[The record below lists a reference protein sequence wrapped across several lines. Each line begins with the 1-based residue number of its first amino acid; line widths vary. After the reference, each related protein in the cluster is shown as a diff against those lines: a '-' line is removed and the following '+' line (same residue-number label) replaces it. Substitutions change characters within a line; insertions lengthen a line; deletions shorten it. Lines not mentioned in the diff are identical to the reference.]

1 VTRNRPLDPSWVRG
15 MTMPRISRRDALRG
29 GALLS
34 ASAFLAACGV
44 EGTSGDDAPQES
56 EFWASQTKAN
66 QLDFANWPLYMDTA
80 KVGGKTVHPSLL
92 AFTKETGIKVN
103 YKEAIEDN
111 DSFLGKI
118 NPSLQAGQDPGWD
131 LIVITDGG
139 SIEKLIRQSFLTE
152 LDHTKLPNFAKNAS
166 DSVKNPAYD
175 PGNKFSIPWQ
185 SGLVGLAY
193 NPKLTKREITSWKD
207 LEDPAFKGKITMF
220 GDDTDFPTSVMIK
233 LGIDPAKSTEED
245 WKRTAEEAKK
255 LRPQLREFVDNAG
268 MAEGL
273 SSGNAWISQAYS
285 GDIYQ
290 LNIGGSPDIKFV
302 VPKEG
307 ATYWTDNMAIP
318 KNAKHP
324 LDAIT
329 YMDYVYR
336 PEVAA
341 DLVEGIA
348 YITPVPAAKEQ
359 LQAKA
364 AKASGEDRQA
374 LEDLV
379 QSPLIF
385 PSPDDL
391 KNVKRYRALTV
402 EEEQVWDGIFQPL
415 VQS

>member
-1 VTRNRPLDPSWVRG
+1 MTRNRPLDPAWLRG

-29 GALLS
+29 AGLLG

-44 EGTSGDDAPQES
+44 EGSGGDDAPQAS
-56 EFWASQTKAN
+56 GFWASQTKAG
-66 QLDFANWPLYMDTA
+66 QLDFANWPLYMDVA
-80 KVGGKTVHPSLL
+80 KVNGKNVHPSLL

-139 SIEKLIRQSFLTE
+139 SIEKLIRQNFLIE
-152 LDHTKLPNFAKNAS
+152 LDHSKLPNFAKNAAP
-166 DSVKNPAYD
+166 SVKNPSYD
-175 PGNKFSIPWQ
+175 PGNKFTLAWQ

-193 NPKLTKREITSWKD
+193 NPKLTKREITSWQD
-207 LEDPAFKGKITMF
+207 LKDPAFKGKITMF
-220 GDDTDFPTSVMIK
+220 GDDTDFPTSVMIMM
-233 LGIDPAKSTEED
+233 GIDPAKSTEED
-245 WKRTAEEAKK
+245 WKRAAAEAEK
-255 LRPQLREFVDNAG
+255 LKPQLREFVDNSG
-268 MAEGL
+268 MVDAM

-285 GDIYQ
+285 GDVYQ
-290 LNIGGSPDIKFV
+290 LNNSGSPDIKFV
-302 VPKEG
+302 IPTEG

-318 KNAKHP
+318 KAAKHP

-341 DLVEGIA
+341 MLTEYIA
-348 YITPVPAAKEQ
+348 YITPVPAARE
-359 LQAKA
+359 LIQADA
-364 AKASGEDRQA
+364 AKAEGEDKA
-374 LEDLV
+374 YLDDLV
-379 QSPLIF
+379 TNPLVF
-385 PSPDDL
+385 PSEADL
-391 KNVKRYRALTV
+391 AKTKRYRSLTV
-402 EEEQVWDGIFQPL
+402 EEEQVWDSIFQPI

>member
-1 VTRNRPLDPSWVRG
+1 
-15 MTMPRISRRDALRG
+15 
-29 GALLS
+29 
-34 ASAFLAACGV
+34 
-44 EGTSGDDAPQES
+44 
-56 EFWASQTKAN
+56 
-66 QLDFANWPLYMDTA
+66 
-80 KVGGKTVHPSLL
+80 VHPSLL

-139 SIEKLIRQSFLTE
+139 SIEKLIRQNFLTE
-152 LDHTKLPNFAKNAS
+152 LDHSKLPNFAKNAGPA
-166 DSVKNPAYD
+166 VRNPSYD
-175 PGNKFSIPWQ
+175 PGNKYTLAWQ

-193 NPKLTKREITSWKD
+193 NPKLTKREITSFQD
-207 LEDPAFKGKITMF
+207 LFDPAFKGKITVF
-220 GDDTDFPTSVMIK
+220 GDD
-233 LGIDPAKSTEED
+233 
-245 WKRTAEEAKK
+245 WKKAAEWMKK
-255 LRPQLREFVDNAG
+255 LKPQLREFVDNSG
-268 MAEGL
+268 MADVL

-302 VPKEG
+302 IPKEG

-324 LDAIT
+324 VDAIT

-341 DLVEGIA
+341 QLVEGIA

-364 AKASGEDRQA
+364 AKASGEDKA
-374 LEDLV
+374 YLDDLV
-379 QSPLIF
+379 TNPLIF
-385 PSPDDL
+385 PTDDDL

-402 EEEQVWDGIFQPL
+402 EEEQVWDSIFQPI

>member
-1 VTRNRPLDPSWVRG
+1 
-15 MTMPRISRRDALRG
+15 MTMPRVSRRDALRG
-29 GALLS
+29 AGLLG
-34 ASAFLAACGV
+34 ASALLAACGV
-44 EGTSGDDAPQES
+44 EGTSGDEAPQES
-56 EFWASQTKAN
+56 GFWASQTKAGR
-66 QLDFANWPLYMDTA
+66 LDFANWPYYMDTG
-80 KVGGKTVHPSLL
+80 KVGGKSVHPSLE
-92 AFTKETGIKVN
+92 AFAKEAGIKVN

-139 SIEKLIRQSFLTE
+139 PIEKLIRQKFLTE
-152 LDHTKLPNFAKNAS
+152 LDHSKLPNFAKNAAPA
-166 DSVKNPAYD
+166 VKNPGYD
-175 PGNKFSIPWQ
+175 PGNKYTLAWQ

-193 NPKLTKREITSWKD
+193 NPKLTKREITSWED
-207 LEDPAFKGKITMF
+207 LKDPAFKGKITMF
-220 GDDTDFPTSVMIK
+220 EGDTDFPTSVMIMM
-233 LGIDPAKSTEED
+233 GVDPTKSTEED
-245 WKRTAEEAKK
+245 WKRAAEEMKK
-255 LRPQLREFVDNAG
+255 LKPQIRELVDNSG
-268 MAEGL
+268 MADGL
-273 SSGNAWISQAYS
+273 SSGNAWVAQAYS

-290 LNIGGSPDIKFV
+290 LNIGGSPEIKFV
-302 VPKEG
+302 IPEEG

-341 DLVEGIA
+341 QLVEGIA

-359 LQAKA
+359 LQARA
-364 AKASGEDRQA
+364 AKASGARAQK
-374 LEDLV
+374 LEYLV

-385 PSPDDL
+385 PTEQDL
-391 KNVKRYRALTV
+391 ANTKRYRALTV

>member
-1 VTRNRPLDPSWVRG
+1 V
-15 MTMPRISRRDALRG
+15 A
-29 GALLS
+29 
-34 ASAFLAACGV
+34 
-44 EGTSGDDAPQES
+44 
-56 EFWASQTKAN
+56 K
-66 QLDFANWPLYMDTA
+66 QLDFANWPYYMDTA

-103 YKEAIEDN
+103 YKEVIEEN
-111 DSFLGKI
+111 DAFLGKI

-139 SIEKLIRQSFLTE
+139 PIEKLIRQNFLTE
-152 LDHTKLPNFAKNAS
+152 LDHTKLPNFAKNAAPA
-166 DSVKNPAYD
+166 VRNPGYD
-175 PGNKFSIPWQ
+175 PGNKYTLAWQ

-193 NPKLTKREITSWKD
+193 NPKLTKREITSWQD
-207 LEDPAFKGKITMF
+207 LKDPAFKGKITMF
-220 GDDTDFPTSVMIK
+220 EGDTDFPTSVMIMM
-233 LGIDPAKSTEED
+233 GIDPAKSTEED
-245 WKRTAEEAKK
+245 WKRAAEEMKK
-255 LRPQLREFVDNAG
+255 LKPQIRELVDNSG
-268 MAEGL
+268 MADAL
-273 SSGNAWISQAYS
+273 SSGNAWVSQAYS

-341 DLVEGIA
+341 QLIEAIA
-348 YITPVPAAKEQ
+348 YVTPVPAAKEQ

-364 AKASGEDRQA
+364 AKASGEDRQT

-385 PSPDDL
+385 PTEADFA
-391 KNVKRYRALTV
+391 NTKRYRALTV